1 MHTRLMLVDDIEDV
15 VEMAR
20 ANVAE
25 TRPDLTFDEER
36 MRKTIAGYFTR
47 ADPTFFVCEDKGE
60 VIGFLLCNFYEYRAM
75 AGLFAAQEVIFVRS
89 ERRGSRAA
97 VLLMKQLIAWSE
109 QLGVKEIIGGNDNDF
124 NSERTARFL
133 EHFGFQRV
141 GYAMKRV
148 L

>member
-1 MHTRLMLVDDIEDV
+1 MHTRLMLVDDIDDV
-15 VEMAR
+15 IDMAR

-25 TRPDLTFDEER
+25 TRPDLTFDEDR
-36 MRKTIAGYFTR
+36 LRRTISNYFTK
-47 ADPTFFVCEDKGE
+47 AEPTFFVCEENGRL
-60 VIGFLLCNFYEYRAM
+60 VGMLLTGVYEYRAM
-75 AGLFAAQEVIFVRS
+75 AGLFTTQEVVYTRS
-89 ERRGSRAA
+89 ESRGSRAA

-109 QLGVKEIIGGNDNDF
+109 QLGAKEIIGGNDNDF